1 MLDRA
6 NISVV
11 DGERHLRAQE
21 ALLVEQN
28 RTGRQR
34 AESAKLLRNM
44 PETQS
49 LMMRHVKLLV
59 SEIRTD
65 GEAGGPAV
73 DDATRARLLKT
84 TRLADN
90 EDRLIVS
97 AQSNLAESRELLERV
112 AALLLKPAPRAAD

>member
-1 MLDRA
+1 
-6 NISVV
+6 
-11 DGERHLRAQE
+11 
-21 ALLVEQN
+21 
-28 RTGRQR
+28 
-34 AESAKLLRNM
+34 
-44 PETQS
+44 
-49 LMMRHVKLLV
+49 MMRHVKLLV

-112 AALLLKPAPRAAD
+112 AALLLKPTPRAAD